1 MRPTLISPRG
11 QSGFGLVELMIAMTI
26 GLVLLGGIGYLYV
39 GSRGAFRTTDNLS
52 RMQENARF
60 ALDMMSRDVRMAG
73 YLGCGNMSSIKVT
86 TIANPPVPPMTPGNA
101 LIGYDGGT
109 GWTNPTTIT
118 RVTGTDVL
126 SVMGAFS
133 SGVNLTGNLTPQN
146 ANIQIGSNPDNFQTG
161 DVLVVTNCVNADVFK
176 ATTVSTG
183 SGTII
188 TLSHSN
194 SSNTGN
200 RVGVYGPDAF
210 VMRMNQYSYFVGTP
224 AATTT
229 RPNPAPA
236 LYRVGLSGNAEEL
249 VENVRDLQIR
259 YGLDTNGDGAVDS
272 YSNAPTN
279 WPQVVSVTL
288 NLLMRSPDTNISTS
302 QQALT
307 FNNGTFNAPDRR
319 LYQVYSAT
327 VGVRNRLPPM

>member
-1 MRPTLISPRG
+1 MRPMLMPSRT

-26 GLVLLGGIGYLYV
+26 GLVLLGGIGYLYM

-60 ALDMMSRDVRMAG
+60 ALDMMSRDIRMAG
-73 YLGCGNMSSIKVT
+73 YLGCGNMTSIKVT

-109 GWTNPTTIT
+109 GWVNPTTIT
-118 RVTGTDVL
+118 RIAGTDVL

-133 SGVNLTGNLTPQN
+133 GGVNLTGNLTPQN
-146 ANIQIGSNPDNFQTG
+146 ANIQVNGNPDNFQTG
-161 DVLVVTNCVNADVFK
+161 DVLVVTNCVNADIFK

-183 SGTII
+183 TGTII
-188 TLSHSN
+188 TLAHAN

-200 RVGVYGPDAF
+200 RVGTYGPDAF
-210 VMRMNQYSYFVGTP
+210 VMRMNQYSYFIG
-224 AATTT
+224 A
-229 RPNPAPA
+229 NPAGNPA

-249 VENVRDLQIR
+249 VENVQDMQFN
-259 YGLDTNGDGAVDS
+259 YGLDTNADGAVDS
-272 YSNAPTN
+272 YNKTPGN
-279 WPQVVSVTL
+279 WAQVVSVTVS
-288 NLLMRSPDTNISTS
+288 LLIRSPDNNLSTS
-302 QQALT
+302 AQPYT
-307 FNNGTFNAPDRR
+307 FNNVATAAAADRR